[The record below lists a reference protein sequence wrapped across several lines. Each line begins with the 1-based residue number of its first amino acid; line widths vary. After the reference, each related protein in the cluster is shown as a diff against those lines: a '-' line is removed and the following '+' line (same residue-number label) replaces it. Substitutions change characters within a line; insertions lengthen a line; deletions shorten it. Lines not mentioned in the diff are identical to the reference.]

1 MNQHSNESASY
12 ESANA
17 ERSLNEHEKARL
29 EDLFRE
35 NLLAIEVARSVRRKG
50 EECDAVVQ
58 MSYVRRSSRHDFP
71 HDRTVRQTVAYFERP
86 EGVIPGF
93 SAEPKGGGL
102 AQGLMSKVVK
112 NSGLPMVVVPGEEE
126 FNRRFSVMSFH
137 PESTRRLLSSGN
149 LAHVLLRK
157 GDLSVKA
164 GKGRIAVFRHRKIV
178 PPGEEQE
185 FYQEALEV
193 AESIAQAAV
202 SMPADAASG
211 EEAVQAIR
219 GLGGFVGRMLR
230 GRVVTSDQVEEFM
243 SQEPP
248 RKATPEIRRFA
259 YGASGFI
266 MFWGVLFAA
275 IASAVVAMV
284 FFVEA
289 KEGGIPPMVRY
300 LLLPVPLIG
309 VTVFFFA
316 ARYRWKRRRILRE
329 GRCVQGKVWKVKQT
343 GAYTSA
349 GPQFEVTFET
359 SEGDKVSAKMAS
371 GQAMLARDVKDRG
384 GTVRLLV
391 DPSILSDV
399 LWVESWAW
407 K

>member
-1 MNQHSNESASY
+1 MNQHSIEPASY

-17 ERSLNEHEKARL
+17 ERGLNEHERARL

-35 NLLAIEVARSVRRKG
+35 KLLAIEVARSVRREG
-50 EECDAVVQ
+50 EECDAVVH
-58 MSYVRRSSRHDFP
+58 MSYVRRSSSHDFP

-86 EGVIPGF
+86 EGIIPGF

-102 AQGLMSKVVK
+102 AQSLMSKVVRI
-112 NSGLPMVVVPGEEE
+112 SGLPMVAVPGEEE
-126 FNRRFSVMSFH
+126 FNRRFSIMSFH
-137 PESTRRLLSSGN
+137 PESIRRLLSGN
-149 LAHVLLRK
+149 VADVLLRK

-178 PPGEEQE
+178 PPAEEQE

-193 AESIAQAAV
+193 ADSIAQAAV
-202 SMPADAASG
+202 RMPADAASG
-211 EEAVQAIR
+211 DEAVQAIR

-243 SQEPP
+243 SQQPP
-248 RKATPEIRRFA
+248 RDAKPEILRFA

-266 MFWGVLFAA
+266 MFWGALFAA

-284 FFVEA
+284 FFVEPEEDA
-289 KEGGIPPMVRY
+289 IPPMVHY
-300 LLLPVPLIG
+300 LLSPVPLIG
-309 VTVFFFA
+309 VAVFFFA
-316 ARYRWKRRRILRE
+316 ARYRWKRRRILRD
-329 GRCVQGKVWKVKQT
+329 GRCVRGKVRKVKQT
-343 GAYTSA
+343 SVYTNA
-349 GPQFEVTFET
+349 GPQYEVTFET
-359 SEGDKVSAKMAS
+359 REGDKVSAKMAS
-371 GQAMLARDVKDRG
+371 GQAMLARDVKDQG

-391 DPSILSDV
+391 DPSIPSDV
-399 LWVESWAW
+399 LWIESWAM